1 MDYTHDGVYYESDIS
16 RSMSNQTTN
25 HNQSMTNYITC
36 NLVELIELVGIIGT
50 QEPIRMISH
59 N

>member
-1 MDYTHDGVYYESDIS
+1 MDCTHDGVYYESDIS

-25 HNQSMTNYITC
+25 HNQLIINYITC
-36 NLVELIELVGIIGT
+36 NLVELIESVGIIGT